1 MTTNVQDADGVG
13 FDEILEL
20 IRDTRA
26 LAGIGESAPLADWD
40 DLIRTPNEALRV
52 ASLAQE
58 AEQAARAVRRNAE
71 AICAEMLGKRALRS
85 GDNIVRM
92 SKPASWRCH
101 DPGGFA
107 QWLAGQDADTVGQVV
122 NPNTIRIGQV
132 PARETWF
139 ERQWGEP
146 GLTHTPVDK
155 APKKFHG
162 LDEGELS
169 A

>member
-1 MTTNVQDADGVG
+1 VSFED
-13 FDEILEL
+13 ILEL

-26 LAGIGESAPLADWD
+26 LQGIGETAPLADWD
-40 DLIRTPNEALRV
+40 DLIRSPLEALRV
-52 ASLAQE
+52 ANLARE

-71 AICAEMLGKRALRS
+71 AICAELLGDRAVRS

-92 SKPASWRCH
+92 SKPSTWRCH
-101 DPGGFA
+101 DLGGFA
-107 QWLAGQDADTVGQVV
+107 QWLAGQDAETVGQVV
-122 NPNTIRIGQV
+122 NPNSIRIGQV

-139 ERQWGEP
+139 DREFGEP

-155 APKKFHG
+155 APKKYQG